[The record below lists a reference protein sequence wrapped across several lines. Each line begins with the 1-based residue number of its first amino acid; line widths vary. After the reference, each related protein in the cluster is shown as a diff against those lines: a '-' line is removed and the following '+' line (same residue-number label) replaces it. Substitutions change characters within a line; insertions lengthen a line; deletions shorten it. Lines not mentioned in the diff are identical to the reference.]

1 MFQTLNID
9 RETRGYY
16 LNRTKASVNTA
27 IDAVRLQTQ
36 QAGLVGP
43 MEKVELELLDER
55 AKSHDPDAVEA
66 KIRQKFE
73 AGGYGQFSRK
83 FLDVYAPDLSDERAR
98 RSQLAIRSHC
108 LRIPTMIS
116 RMGRQLGNGN
126 TARDTFFVRV
136 LMIGKA
142 TAITRILNI
151 E

>member
-1 MFQTLNID
+1 MFQTLSVD

-27 IDAVRLQTQ
+27 IYAIRLQTQ

-43 MEKVELELLDER
+43 MGRVELELLDER

-83 FLDVYAPDLSDERAR
+83 FLDVYVPDLSDEGKKITIGHQEPLFA
-98 RSQLAIRSHC
+98 
-108 LRIPTMIS
+108 
-116 RMGRQLGNGN
+116 N
-126 TARDTFFVRV
+126 TDDDFEDGEAV
-136 LMIGKA
+136 G
-142 TAITRILNI
+142 
-151 E
+151 EW